1 MNAEQYRAVIG
12 WFNARPAAKK
22 ALRLVSRSAVALVY
36 LLYLGMLAW
45 LAWHRMG
52 QLWPALVVPASAFVV
67 GTLVRKLI
75 DRPRPYTALG
85 FTPLFPKD
93 KTGQSMP
100 SRHCFSAAAIVAAA
114 FTVWVPLGVAA
125 CLLITADKGLAGA
138 YNQNAIRQAQQ
149 FLAANEGAELY
160 VVGEYGRRWF
170 SQRGIPIERSF
181 LYTAQN
187 PTLQRARQISELLLE
202 RYDAGEINAVHV
214 IYTDMKN
221 GLEATVRQAQL
232 LPLHRERFSTAKA
245 DTAGGSTFEFV
256 PNAAAVLDNA
266 VRSCLT
272 GFIYSAL
279 VDSFCSEQSARMT
292 AMNAA
297 DQNAEE
303 LLKDLS
309 VQYNRARQAAITQEI
324 TEVSAGERAQ
334 RSKKEKEG

>member
-1 MNAEQYRAVIG
+1 MASTSEIRRRIG
-12 WFNARPAAKK
+12 SVRQTQKITHAMYLISQAKLRKAKQDLDNTRPYFQALQTEIGRVFNADSTIESRYVDPVDPNAKP
-22 ALRLVSRSAVALVY
+22 LP
-36 LLYLGMLAW
+36 G
-45 LAWHRMG
+45 
-52 QLWPALVVPASAFVV
+52 VP
-67 GTLVRKLI
+67 
-75 DRPRPYTALG
+75 
-85 FTPLFPKD
+85 
-93 KTGQSMP
+93 
-100 SRHCFSAAAIVAAA
+100 
-114 FTVWVPLGVAA
+114 A

-138 YNQNAIRQAQQ
+138 YNQNVIRQGQQ
-149 FLAANEGAELY
+149 LMAEHPGTALY

-170 SQRGIPIERSF
+170 AQRGVPVEKSF

-187 PTLQRARQISELLLE
+187 PTLDRARHIAELLLD
-202 RYDAGEINAVHV
+202 RFDAGEINSVWI

-221 GLEATVRQAQL
+221 GLEATVHQAQVM
-232 LPLHRERFSTAKA
+232 PLHRERFHAA
-245 DTAGGSTFEFV
+245 AAATAGDAVYEFV
-256 PNAAAVLDNA
+256 PSAKAVLDNA
-266 VRSCLT
+266 ARSCLT
-272 GFIYSAL
+272 GYIYSAL

>member
-1 MNAEQYRAVIG
+1 MASTSEIRRRIG
-12 WFNARPAAKK
+12 SVRQTQKITHAMYLISQAKLRKAKQELDNTRPYFQALQTEIGRVFNADSTIESRYLIPADPNAKP
-22 ALRLVSRSAVALVY
+22 LP
-36 LLYLGMLAW
+36 G
-45 LAWHRMG
+45 
-52 QLWPALVVPASAFVV
+52 VP
-67 GTLVRKLI
+67 
-75 DRPRPYTALG
+75 
-85 FTPLFPKD
+85 
-93 KTGQSMP
+93 
-100 SRHCFSAAAIVAAA
+100 
-114 FTVWVPLGVAA
+114 A

-138 YNQNAIRQAQQ
+138 YNQNVIRQGQQ
-149 FLAANEGAELY
+149 LMAEHPGTALY

-170 SQRGIPIERSF
+170 AQRGVPVEKSF

-187 PTLQRARQISELLLE
+187 PTLDRARHIAELLLD
-202 RYDAGEINAVHV
+202 RFDAGEINSVWI

-221 GLEATVRQAQL
+221 GLEATVHQAQVM
-232 LPLHRERFSTAKA
+232 PLHRERFHAATAA
-245 DTAGGSTFEFV
+245 TAGDAVYEFV
-256 PNAAAVLDNA
+256 PSAKAVLDNA

-272 GFIYSAL
+272 GYIYSAL

>member
-1 MNAEQYRAVIG
+1 MASTSEIRRRIG
-12 WFNARPAAKK
+12 SVRQTQKITHAMYLISQAKLRKAKQELDNTRPYFQALQTEIGRVFNADSSIESRYLTPADPHTKP
-22 ALRLVSRSAVALVY
+22 LP
-36 LLYLGMLAW
+36 G
-45 LAWHRMG
+45 
-52 QLWPALVVPASAFVV
+52 VP
-67 GTLVRKLI
+67 
-75 DRPRPYTALG
+75 
-85 FTPLFPKD
+85 
-93 KTGQSMP
+93 
-100 SRHCFSAAAIVAAA
+100 
-114 FTVWVPLGVAA
+114 A

-138 YNQNAIRQAQQ
+138 YNQNVIRQGQQ
-149 FLAANEGAELY
+149 LMAEHPGTALY

-170 SQRGIPIERSF
+170 AQRGVSVEKSF

-187 PTLQRARQISELLLE
+187 PTLDRARHIAELLLD
-202 RYDAGEINAVHV
+202 RFDAGEINSVWV

-221 GLEATVRQAQL
+221 GLEATVHQAQVM
-232 LPLHRERFSTAKA
+232 PLHRERFHAA
-245 DTAGGSTFEFV
+245 AAAAAGDAVYEFV
-256 PNAAAVLDNA
+256 PSAKAVLDNA
-266 VRSCLT
+266 ARSCLT
-272 GFIYSAL
+272 GYIYSAL

>member
-1 MNAEQYRAVIG
+1 MASTSEIRRRIGSVRQTQKITHAMYLISQAKLRKAKQDLSNTRPYFDALQTEIGRVFNADSSIESRYLMPEDA
-12 WFNARPAAKK
+12 NARP
-22 ALRLVSRSAVALVY
+22 L
-36 LLYLGMLAW
+36 
-45 LAWHRMG
+45 
-52 QLWPALVVPASAFVV
+52 P
-67 GTLVRKLI
+67 
-75 DRPRPYTALG
+75 
-85 FTPLFPKD
+85 
-93 KTGQSMP
+93 
-100 SRHCFSAAAIVAAA
+100 
-114 FTVWVPLGVAA
+114 GVAA

-149 FLAANEGAELY
+149 FLAANEGAVLY

-170 SQRGIPIERSF
+170 SQRGIPIEKSF

-309 VQYNRARQAAITQEI
+309 VQFNRARQAAITQEI

>member
-1 MNAEQYRAVIG
+1 MASTSEIRRRIG
-12 WFNARPAAKK
+12 SVRQTQKITHAMYLISQAKLRKAKQELDNTRPYFQALQTEIGRVFNADSTIESRYLIPADPNAKP
-22 ALRLVSRSAVALVY
+22 LP
-36 LLYLGMLAW
+36 G
-45 LAWHRMG
+45 
-52 QLWPALVVPASAFVV
+52 VP
-67 GTLVRKLI
+67 
-75 DRPRPYTALG
+75 
-85 FTPLFPKD
+85 
-93 KTGQSMP
+93 
-100 SRHCFSAAAIVAAA
+100 
-114 FTVWVPLGVAA
+114 A

-138 YNQNAIRQAQQ
+138 YNQNVIRQGQQ
-149 FLAANEGAELY
+149 LMAEHPGTALY

-170 SQRGIPIERSF
+170 AQRGVPVEKSF

-187 PTLQRARQISELLLE
+187 PTLDRARHIAELLLD
-202 RYDAGEINAVHV
+202 RFDAGEINSVWI

-221 GLEATVRQAQL
+221 GLEATVHQAQVM
-232 LPLHRERFSTAKA
+232 PLHRERFHAATAA
-245 DTAGGSTFEFV
+245 TAGDAVYEFV
-256 PNAAAVLDNA
+256 PSAKAVLDNA

-272 GFIYSAL
+272 GDIYSAL
-279 VDSFCSEQSARMT
+279 VDSFCSEQSTRMT

>member
-1 MNAEQYRAVIG
+1 MASTSEIRRRIG
-12 WFNARPAAKK
+12 GVRQTQKITHAMYLISQAKLRKAKQDLDNTRPYFQALQTEIGRVFNADDTAE
-22 ALRLVSRSAVALVY
+22 SRY
-36 LLYLGMLAW
+36 LCDEN
-45 LAWHRMG
+45 
-52 QLWPALVVPASAFVV
+52 S
-67 GTLVRKLI
+67 K
-75 DRPRPYTALG
+75 
-85 FTPLFPKD
+85 PLP
-93 KTGQSMP
+93 
-100 SRHCFSAAAIVAAA
+100 V
-114 FTVWVPLGVAA
+114 VAA

-149 FLAANEGAELY
+149 FLSDHEGAVLY

-170 SQRGIPIERSF
+170 AQRGIAIEESF
-181 LYTAQN
+181 HYTAQN
-187 PTLQRARQISELLLE
+187 PTLDRARHIAELLLE
-202 RYDAGEINAVHV
+202 RFDAGEISAVWV

-221 GLEATVRQAQL
+221 GLEAVVRQERI
-232 LPLHRERFSTAKA
+232 LPMHREHFHAAAAAAAGDKA
-245 DTAGGSTFEFV
+245 YEFV
-256 PNAAAVLDNA
+256 PSAGAVLDNA
-266 VRSCLT
+266 ARSCLT
-272 GFIYSAL
+272 GYIYSAL

>member
-1 MNAEQYRAVIG
+1 MASTSEIRRRIG
-12 WFNARPAAKK
+12 SVRQTQKITHAMYLISQAKLRKAKQELDNTRPYFQALQTEIGRVFNADSTIESRYLIPADPNAKP
-22 ALRLVSRSAVALVY
+22 LP
-36 LLYLGMLAW
+36 G
-45 LAWHRMG
+45 
-52 QLWPALVVPASAFVV
+52 VP
-67 GTLVRKLI
+67 
-75 DRPRPYTALG
+75 
-85 FTPLFPKD
+85 
-93 KTGQSMP
+93 
-100 SRHCFSAAAIVAAA
+100 
-114 FTVWVPLGVAA
+114 A

-138 YNQNAIRQAQQ
+138 YNQNVIRQGQQ
-149 FLAANEGAELY
+149 LMAEHPGTALY

-170 SQRGIPIERSF
+170 AQRGVPVEKSF

-187 PTLQRARQISELLLE
+187 PTLDRARHIAELLLD
-202 RYDAGEINAVHV
+202 RFDAGEINSVWV

-221 GLEATVRQAQL
+221 GLEATVHQAQVM
-232 LPLHRERFSTAKA
+232 PLHRERFHAATAA
-245 DTAGGSTFEFV
+245 TAGDAVYEFV
-256 PNAAAVLDNA
+256 PSAKAVLDNA
-266 VRSCLT
+266 ARSCLT
-272 GFIYSAL
+272 GYIYSAL

>member
-1 MNAEQYRAVIG
+1 MASTSEIRRRIGSVRQTQKITHAMYLISQAKLRKAKQDLSNTRPYFDALQTEIGRVFNADSSIESRYLMPEDA
-12 WFNARPAAKK
+12 NARP
-22 ALRLVSRSAVALVY
+22 L
-36 LLYLGMLAW
+36 
-45 LAWHRMG
+45 
-52 QLWPALVVPASAFVV
+52 P
-67 GTLVRKLI
+67 
-75 DRPRPYTALG
+75 
-85 FTPLFPKD
+85 
-93 KTGQSMP
+93 
-100 SRHCFSAAAIVAAA
+100 
-114 FTVWVPLGVAA
+114 GVAA

-170 SQRGIPIERSF
+170 SQRGIPIEKSF

-187 PTLQRARQISELLLE
+187 PTLQRGRQISELLLE

-232 LPLHRERFSTAKA
+232 LPLHRERFSIAKA
-245 DTAGGSTFEFV
+245 DTAGGSMFEFV

-309 VQYNRARQAAITQEI
+309 VQYNRARQGAITQEI

-334 RSKKEKEG
+334 RSKKEREG